1 VAAAVAE
8 GFGTDAA
15 AGALDEGRL
24 DIAEAVGRFRGEV
37 VIADAFEG
45 REAEES
51 LAIGV
56 EESGVCVP
64 VSGVVGDIDEVA
76 EDEDGAGCGDG
87 AAGREGLAGE
97 LIDGVDGCFGA
108 CGAPFIEVD
117 LGVGGYEEPD
127 FVIGGCCWGGGAE
140 GAREGE
146 GGSCERAGERA
157 AGD

>member
-1 VAAAVAE
+1 M
-8 GFGTDAA
+8 
-15 AGALDEGRL
+15 
-24 DIAEAVGRFRGEV
+24 
-37 VIADAFEG
+37 IADAFEG
-45 REAEES
+45 GEAEEG

-56 EESGVCVP
+56 EEFGVGFP

-87 AAGREGLAGE
+87 AAEREGLAGE

-127 FVIGGCCWGGGAE
+127 LVCGGRGWAGGAE

-146 GGSCERAGERA
+146 GGSCERTGERA
-157 AGD
+157 AGDWGHVMWEWSEAAEIFN